1 MADDLRYLSK
11 IVRERAR
18 QVLAALPDEVGHGSS
33 LTIAVKDVVAGIDT
47 SSEVVATGG
56 PYTDVVERV
65 HVRTLQRHVDQLNVL
80 YEFVAH
86 FRNDVGRTD
95 VPIGLLHLTDELI
108 EDLLPSGADPLLH
121 LNTEHMYSTFSIF
134 HAIPS
139 ILDPAGHPEPHP
151 VAFNVPGLDPANALF
166 APILAHEVGHTCW
179 QRGMGRDLQTM
190 LDVAAIEAELQA
202 AVRPGQDPAE
212 LRKAFE
218 GWMQELMCDA
228 LAATL
233 TGPAFLFAS
242 AVFLPVVAQPKVGT
256 HPYPRDRIAF
266 TLRILD
272 RFGWTPV
279 LRGQVP
285 AVLDWCQEL
294 ANTPTLSGSPIET
307 ALRKATLIAEPAM
320 MNLAERAAANRV
332 TSEEFVAICDD
343 VFAHL
348 NLEIPPVS
356 IDGRHLHAWLLIT
369 AAWIREIRE
378 RGDRPT
384 ELPAIATDRR
394 LNRFVLKAV
403 ELAGIAR
410 LWSNS
415 GAPAA

>member
-1 MADDLRYLSK
+1 MAEDLRYLSK

-18 QVLAALPDEVGHGSS
+18 QVHAALPEEGGHGHS
-33 LTIAVKDVVAGIDT
+33 LAVAVE
-47 SSEVVATGG
+47 EVVVGIRDSAEAIAAGG
-56 PYTDVVERV
+56 PYADVVERV
-65 HVRTLQRHVDQLNVL
+65 HVRTLQRLLDQLNVL

-86 FRNDVGRTD
+86 FQNDVGRTD
-95 VPIGLLHLTDELI
+95 VPIGLLHLIDELI

-139 ILDPAGHPEPHP
+139 ILDPSRHPEPHP

-166 APILAHEVGHTCW
+166 APILTHEVGHTCW

-190 LDVAAIEAELQA
+190 LDITAIEAELQA
-202 AVRPGQDPAE
+202 AVTAGQDPAD

-242 AVFLPVVAQPKVGT
+242 VVFLPVIAQPRVGS

-272 RFGWTPV
+272 RYGWTTV
-279 LRGQVP
+279 LRDQVP
-285 AVLDWCQEL
+285 VVLDWCQGL
-294 ANTPTLSGSPIET
+294 ANTPTLSGSPVET
-307 ALRKATLIAEPAM
+307 ALRAATRIAEPAM
-320 MNLAERAAANRV
+320 MQLAERAAANRV

-343 VFAHL
+343 VFARL
-348 NLEIPPVS
+348 DLEIPPVS
-356 IDGRHLHAWLLIT
+356 SGSRHLHAWLLIT
-369 AAWIREIRE
+369 AAWIHEIRG
-378 RGDRPT
+378 RGDRPS
-384 ELPAIATDRR
+384 ELPAIASDTK

-410 LWSNS
+410 LWSHS